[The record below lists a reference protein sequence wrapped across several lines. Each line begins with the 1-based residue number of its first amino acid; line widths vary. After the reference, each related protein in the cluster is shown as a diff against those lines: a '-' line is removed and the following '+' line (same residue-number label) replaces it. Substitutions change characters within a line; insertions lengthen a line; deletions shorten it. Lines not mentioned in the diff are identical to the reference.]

1 METTT
6 GPGETAAGGAIEH
19 KSIKVNEFCV
29 HRAWYTVNREYQR
42 DDDIWSGED
51 KKYLID
57 SIVKGFDIPKI
68 YLRQL
73 TDHTFEI
80 VDGQQRLDTVWKF
93 RDDKITLAGEISGK
107 EMEGKQFSDLP
118 TSAAQKF
125 LDYEFDTVILKE
137 FNDER
142 VREMFMRLQR
152 GKPLNPAERLN
163 AFPGEIVPAMREL
176 GNHVFF
182 KRVNFSL
189 RRYHSYLI
197 AARMIALQYGLEHY
211 DALGDIGPDRLYD
224 FFTEKRNMG
233 IESTECQA
241 VKQNLDLLANVFPS
255 QKEEL
260 SSEVWV
266 VNLYMLVAFLKRH
279 YAIRGKESQIASFY
293 SSFWGQAEA
302 LREMGTEPRTYRVT
316 KDFVLANSS
325 GTGNKDRLETRM
337 KELVSNFVDHTP
349 ELEFLDPNR
358 YFNQYEKIVI
368 YKRGNGVCAV
378 CHEPVSWNEYEADHI
393 KPWALGGKT
402 TLDNAQLLCREHNRA
417 KGADF

>member
-1 METTT
+1 MEMS
-6 GPGETAAGGAIEH
+6 AASSSEH
-19 KSIKVNEFCV
+19 KSIPVKEFCT
-29 HRAWYTVNREYQR
+29 HRSWYRVNREYQR

-57 SIVKGFDIPKI
+57 SILKGFDIPKI

-73 TDHTFEI
+73 ANQTFEI

-93 RDDKITLAGEISGK
+93 RDDKITLAGEISGR
-107 EMEGKQFSDLP
+107 ELEGKQFSDLP
-118 TSAAQKF
+118 PATAQTF
-125 LDYEFDTVILKE
+125 LDYEFDVVILHE
-137 FNDER
+137 FSDER

-176 GNHVFF
+176 GNNVFF
-182 KRVNFSL
+182 KHVNFSL

-197 AARMIALQYGLEHY
+197 AARMIALQYGLQHY
-211 DALGDIGPDRLYD
+211 DALGDIGPDRLYS
-224 FFTEKRNMG
+224 FFTEKKNMG
-233 IESTECQA
+233 TDSVECQA
-241 VKQNLDLLANVFPS
+241 VKQNLDLLANIYPS

-266 VNLYMLVAFLKRH
+266 INLYMLLAFLRRH
-279 YAIRGKESQIASFY
+279 YAIKGRGPEIASFY
-293 SSFWGQAEA
+293 SSFWEEAEA
-302 LREMGTEPRTYRVT
+302 LREMDTEPRTYSIT

-325 GTGNKDRLETRM
+325 GTGNKDRLDTRM
-337 KELVSNFVDHTP
+337 KELVSNFIDHTP
-349 ELEFLDPNR
+349 GLELLDPNR

-368 YKRGNGVCAV
+368 YKRGNGVCAE
-378 CHEPVSWNEYEADHI
+378 CHHPVSWKEYEADHV
-393 KPWALGGKT
+393 KPWTLGGKT

-417 KGADF
+417 KGSKS

>member
-1 METTT
+1 METSA
-6 GPGETAAGGAIEH
+6 ESSIEH
-19 KSIKVNEFCV
+19 KSIPVKEFCT
-29 HRAWYTVNREYQR
+29 HRSWYTVNREYQR

-57 SIVKGFDIPKI
+57 SILKGFDIPKI

-73 TDHTFEI
+73 ANHTFEI

-93 RDDKITLAGEISGK
+93 RDDKITLAGEISGR
-107 EMEGKQFSDLP
+107 EFDGKQFSDLP
-118 TSAAQKF
+118 PAAAQTF
-125 LDYEFDTVILKE
+125 LDYEFDVVALKE
-137 FNDER
+137 FDDER

-176 GNHVFF
+176 GNNVFF

-197 AARMIALQYGLEHY
+197 AARMIALQYGLQHY
-211 DALGDIGPDRLYD
+211 DTLGDVGPDRLYS
-224 FFTEKRNMG
+224 FFTEKKNTGMD
-233 IESTECQA
+233 SVECQA
-241 VKQNLDLLANVFPS
+241 VKQNLDLLANIFPS

-266 VNLYMLVAFLKRH
+266 INLYMLVAFLRRH
-279 YAIRGKESQIASFY
+279 YAIKGRGPEIGSFY
-293 SSFWGQAEA
+293 SSFWDEAEA
-302 LREMGTEPRTYRVT
+302 LREMDTEPRTYRIT

-337 KELVSNFVDHTP
+337 KELVSNFIDRTP
-349 ELEFLDPNR
+349 ELELLDPTR
-358 YFNQYEKIVI
+358 YFNQFEKIVI
-368 YKRGNGVCAV
+368 YKRGNGVCAE
-378 CHEPVSWNEYEADHI
+378 CHEPVSWNEYEADHV
-393 KPWALGGKT
+393 KPWTLGGKT

-417 KGADF
+417 KGSKS